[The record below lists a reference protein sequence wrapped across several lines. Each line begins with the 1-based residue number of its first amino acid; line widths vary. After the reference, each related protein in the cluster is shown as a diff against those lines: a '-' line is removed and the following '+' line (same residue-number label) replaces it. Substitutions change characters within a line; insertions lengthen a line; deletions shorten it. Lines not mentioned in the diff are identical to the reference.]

1 MRIPCIPVWIKAM
14 LTAVILVLLVKTF
27 AFTSCTIPST
37 GMENSLYQG
46 ERVLVNKW
54 SYGFRVPFS
63 IWRWLGKTAGKG
75 DIVLFNNPNPRS
87 PQTSVGNR
95 EVFISRV
102 VGVPGDTLMLNDELE
117 NRRIRRIFLYRA
129 AFIVG
134 RGLLWGNLAAGLLCW
149 LQARFH
155 LLRLDPAGYMLSEV
169 PVAVSAGWWL
179 AVDVAAA
186 GAILALLLVPAAFVA
201 RIRPD
206 EAIKTD

>member
-37 GMENSLYQG
+37 GMEDSLYQ
-46 ERVLVNKW
+46 W

-102 VGVPGDTLMLNDELE
+102 VGVPGDTLMLNDEL
-117 NRRIRRIFLYRA
+117 
-129 AFIVG
+129 
-134 RGLLWGNLAAGLLCW
+134 
-149 LQARFH
+149 
-155 LLRLDPAGYMLSEV
+155 
-169 PVAVSAGWWL
+169 
-179 AVDVAAA
+179 
-186 GAILALLLVPAAFVA
+186 
-201 RIRPD
+201 
-206 EAIKTD
+206 